1 MTRQVAL
8 GAIIAFTL
16 TVLALSVWEPKSET
30 PPAPTP
36 TPVPAAPGEV
46 LVQPMM
52 VKPATLRADV
62 PHRQLLLRPGLVSPK
77 LMPLAAA
84 GVDAGTAP

>member
-16 TVLALSVWEPKSET
+16 TVLALSVWEPKAEPPT
-30 PPAPTP
+30 PPV
-36 TPVPAAPGEV
+36 PVQATPGEV
-46 LVQPMM
+46 MVQPMM

-62 PHRQLLLRPGLVSPK
+62 PHRRLLLRPGLVSPK
-77 LMPLAAA
+77 LMPVAAA
-84 GVDAGTAP
+84 DVDAGTAP